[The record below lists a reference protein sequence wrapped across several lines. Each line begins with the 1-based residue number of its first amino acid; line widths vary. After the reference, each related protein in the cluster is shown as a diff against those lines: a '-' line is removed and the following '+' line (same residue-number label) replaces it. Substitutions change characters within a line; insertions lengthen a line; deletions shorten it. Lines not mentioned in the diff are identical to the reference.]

1 MRRPLQRGFGALL
14 LATLLTGC
22 DRGTDAPGR
31 MAEMME
37 HTSIGGVDTTGI
49 RALAVPA
56 EHQQGEALFEASC
69 ASCHGESA
77 LGTEQG
83 PPLVHIIYEPN
94 HHGDAAFILAAE
106 RGVRAHHWGFGDML
120 PVPGVTREEV
130 AQIVGYV
137 RWLQR
142 EAGVY

>member
-1 MRRPLQRGFGALL
+1 MRRPLRRGFGSLL
-14 LATLLTGC
+14 LVSLLTGC
-22 DRGTDAPGR
+22 DRGTDPPGG
-31 MAEMME
+31 MGGMME
-37 HTSIGGVDTTGI
+37 HASTGGVDTTGV

-77 LGTEQG
+77 LGTAQG
-83 PPLVHIIYEPN
+83 PPLIHIIYEPN

-106 RGVRAHHWGFGDML
+106 RGVRAHHWGFGDMP
-120 PVPGVTREEV
+120 PVPGVAREGV

-142 EAGVY
+142 EAGVF